1 MYVGLTLCY
10 LAIAQPGRAAEYL
23 EKSLRLAERDHNYTF
38 LASFRKYF
46 SALFLLQSVSQG
58 HECAIRDIKALK
70 LNYTRAEESRIFA
83 MLEDAPERTEELTD
97 REREIA
103 ELVARGLR
111 NSEIART
118 LHVSE
123 NTVKSH
129 LKSIFKKLNIDRRS
143 GLVELLR

>member
-1 MYVGLTLCY
+1 
-10 LAIAQPGRAAEYL
+10 
-23 EKSLRLAERDHNYTF
+23 
-38 LASFRKYF
+38 
-46 SALFLLQSVSQG
+46 
-58 HECAIRDIKALK
+58 
-70 LNYTRAEESRIFA
+70 

-143 GLVELLR
+143 CLVELLR

>member
-1 MYVGLTLCY
+1 
-10 LAIAQPGRAAEYL
+10 
-23 EKSLRLAERDHNYTF
+23 
-38 LASFRKYF
+38 
-46 SALFLLQSVSQG
+46 
-58 HECAIRDIKALK
+58 
-70 LNYTRAEESRIFA
+70 

-103 ELVARGLR
+103 ELVAQGLR